1 MAIDRDDGDERR
13 ARIER
18 IMDEFREAERRS
30 LLKRGIES
38 WNRTGRAQQDKS
50 VARPGSP
57 VDKFN

>member
-30 LLKRGIES
+30 LLKRGIKS
-38 WNRTGRAQQDKS
+38 WNRTGRAQQDTS
-50 VARPGSP
+50 VARPGP
-57 VDKFN
+57 RVDKFN